1 MLELE
6 GPIVRRS
13 HPVRRPVKANQPPVK
28 PSGPSH
34 GGKGKAAPTPRET
47 QRRFSSDD
55 EGPPVPVESLPFGQ
69 IPTDPTLSAS
79 EEEEESEE
87 WSGPRLGLVRR
98 GRGGGRTVR
107 KRTRTRRRVV
117 NPFIEMEAEEGD
129 DEESEAESESPPR
142 SAFASASTQTLTASH
157 HSDEDSSDSSD
168 LDEDSSDY
176 YELDNSFLVADDY
189 FE

>member
-1 MLELE
+1 MLLNEETRTPLPLE
-6 GPIVRRS
+6 R
-13 HPVRRPVKANQPPVK
+13 
-28 PSGPSH
+28 SGPSH
-34 GGKGKAAPTPRET
+34 GGQPQAAPTPRES

-55 EGPPVPVESLPFGQ
+55 EGPPAPVETLPFGQ
-69 IPTDPTLSAS
+69 IPPDPTLSAS
-79 EEEEESEE
+79 DEEESVE

-98 GRGGGRTVR
+98 GRGGGHTVR

-129 DEESEAESESPPR
+129 GEESGSESESSPR
-142 SAFASASTQTLTASH
+142 GAFASANTQTLTPSH
-157 HSDEDSSDSSD
+157 YSDEDSSDSSD